1 MLATASCGETGA
13 RSLVRRFRNH
23 EDETE
28 WHGQA
33 QGPVKGQGC
42 ENAKDQEEGVLG
54 CRLDFI
60 PTIAN

>member
-13 RSLVRRFRNH
+13 RSLVHRFRNY

-28 WHGQA
+28 RHGQA
-33 QGPVKGQGC
+33 QGSLRGQGR
-42 ENAKDQEEGVLG
+42 ESAKDQEEGVLG